1 MGIITAFVNQ
11 LGREA
16 ARDVYRGVKSK
27 VNSAETSLLS
37 PSDFN
42 TSFLLKVTAFKKLAS
57 EEETLRHIVNYVEEA
72 ENTAVDNLDW
82 LDIFTELDNKIEFCK
97 VELGPTSQGKLSVID
112 DQNQKTF
119 NFKLEEHK
127 AYISNNIA
135 ELEAKVAQS
144 PNYTLGILL
153 TFLCCNPIY
162 YKAGLA
168 RIVSTFM
175 LVLIILFFGYWAY
188 FCYFNAELIAQQVT
202 AEKIRAVKTLAFLF
216 SSLSFLI
223 YLGIVYG
230 SVKRAN
236 EARRNKLSNQ
246 NILSKL
252 KHYLETIRTSD
263 YTL

>member
-11 LGREA
+11 IGREA

-27 VNSAETSLLS
+27 VNSPATSLII

-42 TSFLLKVTAFKKLAS
+42 TSFLLKVTAFKKLVS
-57 EEETLRHIVNYVEEA
+57 EEETLRHLVNYVEEA

-97 VELGPTSQGKLSVID
+97 VELGPSSQEKLSVLD

-119 NFKLEEHK
+119 NLKLEEHK
-127 AYISNNIA
+127 VYITENIA
-135 ELEAKVAQS
+135 AMEANVAKS

-168 RIVSTFM
+168 RIVTTIIM
-175 LVLIILFFGYWAY
+175 VLILLFFAYWAY
-188 FCYFNAELIAQQVT
+188 FCFFNAEKIAQQVT
-202 AEKIRAVKTLAFLF
+202 AERIRGVKTLAFLF
-216 SSLSFLI
+216 FSLSFLI
-223 YLGIVYG
+223 YLGIVYR
-230 SVKRAN
+230 SAKRAN
-236 EARRNKLSNQ
+236 EARRNSLSNE
-246 NILSKL
+246 NVL
-252 KHYLETIRTSD
+252 KTLKNYLD
-263 YTL
+263 TLRSNHVL

>member
-11 LGREA
+11 IGREA

-27 VNSAETSLLS
+27 VNSPATSLII

-42 TSFLLKVTAFKKLAS
+42 TSFLLKVTAFKKLVS
-57 EEETLRHIVNYVEEA
+57 EEETLRHLVNYVEEA

-97 VELGPTSQGKLSVID
+97 VELGPSSQEKLSVLD

-119 NFKLEEHK
+119 NLKLEEHK
-127 AYISNNIA
+127 VYIVENIA
-135 ELEAKVAQS
+135 ALEAKGAKS

-168 RIVSTFM
+168 RIVTTIIM
-175 LVLIILFFGYWAY
+175 VLILLFFAYWAY
-188 FCYFNAELIAQQVT
+188 FCFFNAEKIAQQVT
-202 AEKIRAVKTLAFLF
+202 AERIRGVKTLAFLF
-216 SSLSFLI
+216 FSLSFLI
-223 YLGIVYG
+223 YLGIVYR
-230 SVKRAN
+230 SAKRAN
-236 EARRNKLSNQ
+236 EARRNSLGNENVLKTLKNYLDTLRSNHA
-246 NILSKL
+246 L
-252 KHYLETIRTSD
+252 
-263 YTL
+263 

>member
-11 LGREA
+11 IGREA

-27 VNSAETSLLS
+27 VNSPATSLII

-42 TSFLLKVTAFKKLAS
+42 TSFLLKVTAFKKLVS
-57 EEETLRHIVNYVEEA
+57 EEETLRHLVNYVEEA

-97 VELGPTSQGKLSVID
+97 VELGPSSQEKLSVLD

-119 NFKLEEHK
+119 NLKLEEHK
-127 AYISNNIA
+127 VYIVENIA
-135 ELEAKVAQS
+135 ALEAKGAKS

-168 RIVSTFM
+168 RIVTTIIM
-175 LVLIILFFGYWAY
+175 VLILLFFAYWAY
-188 FCYFNAELIAQQVT
+188 FCFFNAEKIAQQVT
-202 AEKIRAVKTLAFLF
+202 AERIRGVKTLAVLF
-216 SSLSFLI
+216 FSLSFLI
-223 YLGIVYG
+223 YLGIVYR
-230 SVKRAN
+230 SAKRAN
-236 EARRNKLSNQ
+236 EARRNSLSNE
-246 NILSKL
+246 NVL
-252 KHYLETIRTSD
+252 KTLKNYLD
-263 YTL
+263 TLQSNHAL

>member
-11 LGREA
+11 IGREA

-27 VNSAETSLLS
+27 INSPATSLII

-42 TSFLLKVTAFKKLAS
+42 TSFLLKVTAFKKLVS
-57 EEETLRHIVNYVEEA
+57 EEETLRHLVNYVEEA

-97 VELGPTSQGKLSVID
+97 VELGPSSQEKLSVLD

-119 NFKLEEHK
+119 NLKLEEHK
-127 AYISNNIA
+127 VYISENIA
-135 ELEAKVAQS
+135 AMEAKVAKS

-168 RIVSTFM
+168 RIVTTIIM
-175 LVLIILFFGYWAY
+175 VLILLFFAYWAY
-188 FCYFNAELIAQQVT
+188 FCFFNAEKIAQQVT
-202 AEKIRAVKTLAFLF
+202 AERIRGVKTLAFLF
-216 SSLSFLI
+216 FSLSFLI
-223 YLGIVYG
+223 YLGIVYR
-230 SVKRAN
+230 SAKRAN
-236 EARRNKLSNQ
+236 EARRNSLGNENVLKTLKNYLDTLRSNHA
-246 NILSKL
+246 L
-252 KHYLETIRTSD
+252 
-263 YTL
+263 

>member
-11 LGREA
+11 IGREA

-27 VNSAETSLLS
+27 INSPATSLII

-42 TSFLLKVTAFKKLAS
+42 TSFLLKVTAFKKLVS
-57 EEETLRHIVNYVEEA
+57 EEETLRHLVNYVEEA

-97 VELGPTSQGKLSVID
+97 VELGPSSQEKLSVLD

-119 NFKLEEHK
+119 NLKLEEHK
-127 AYISNNIA
+127 VYISENISA
-135 ELEAKVAQS
+135 MEAKVAKS

-168 RIVSTFM
+168 RIVTTIIM
-175 LVLIILFFGYWAY
+175 VLILLFFAYWAY
-188 FCYFNAELIAQQVT
+188 FCFFNAEKIAQQVT
-202 AEKIRAVKTLAFLF
+202 AERIRGVKTLAFLF
-216 SSLSFLI
+216 FSLSFLI
-223 YLGIVYG
+223 YLGIVYR
-230 SVKRAN
+230 SAKRAN
-236 EARRNKLSNQ
+236 EARRNSLGNENVLKTLKNYLDTLRSNHA
-246 NILSKL
+246 L
-252 KHYLETIRTSD
+252 
-263 YTL
+263 

>member
-11 LGREA
+11 IGREA

-97 VELGPTSQGKLSVID
+97 TELSATSQGKLSVID

-119 NFKLEEHK
+119 NLKLEEHK

-168 RIVSTFM
+168 RIVTTIIM
-175 LVLIILFFGYWAY
+175 VLILLFFAYWAY
-188 FCYFNAELIAQQVT
+188 FCFFNAEKIAQQVT
-202 AEKIRAVKTLAFLF
+202 AERIRGVKTLAFLF
-216 SSLSFLI
+216 FSLSFLI
-223 YLGIVYG
+223 YLGIVYR
-230 SVKRAN
+230 SAKRAN
-236 EARRNKLSNQ
+236 EARRNSLGNENVLKTLKNYLDTLRSNHA
-246 NILSKL
+246 L
-252 KHYLETIRTSD
+252 
-263 YTL
+263 